1 MTANFDLSG
10 MNELIARLNSMG
22 REDGEQIEEKAL
34 KAGAKV
40 VRDAIEEAT
49 PVSALPKNHAKDHIV
64 ISEVT
69 DGKVSIG
76 GGKDQFYLQFVEF
89 GTSKQTA
96 QPFMSTAFNRTKD
109 EAKKEMSRV
118 IRNELNL

>member
-1 MTANFDLSG
+1 MAANFDLSG
-10 MNELIARLNSMG
+10 MNELISRLNSMG
-22 REDGEQIEEKAL
+22 REGQQIEEKAL

-64 ISEVT
+64 ISEVE

-76 GGKDQFYLQFVEF
+76 AGKDQFYLQFVEF